1 MSKYR
6 QIVENL
12 QAVLDI
18 MTGIR
23 KIRENIPIRE
33 TVAPVLAERREFVS
47 TICLFLYAIEHA
59 FRARQPLPQ
68 FLPSSRAALT
78 KLLTHIEDAIV
89 QTHTEPQSP
98 THSKSHSH
106 PPRSSASDLSLVYT
120 LAESEVLKDLV
131 DAVESLLGT
140 CRVLFGTATWL
151 KDDRYRFALGGFED
165 LSETPSAATS
175 MLHVDQHGHH
185 GWYSN

>member
-6 QIVENL
+6 QTVENL

-33 TVAPVLAERREFVS
+33 TVAPVLTERREFVS

-68 FLPSSRAALT
+68 FLPSCRAALS
-78 KLLTHIEDAIV
+78 KLLTHIEAAIA
-89 QTHTEPQSP
+89 HSNSP
-98 THSKSHSH
+98 PHS
-106 PPRSSASDLSLVYT
+106 PPGSPRMGSSDLSLVYT

-131 DAVESLLGT
+131 EAVESLLGT

-151 KDDRYRFALGGFED
+151 KDDRYKFALASGYED
-165 LSETPSAATS
+165 LSEPPSAAAS
-175 MLHVDQHGHH
+175 MTHVDHH